1 MRIIWARETKDDFKR
16 FTEFLDPINPSAS
29 LAAVEA
35 INEQMMMLVDYP
47 KAGTSLDDDTERREL
62 YINFGTHGYVL
73 RYVPDFE
80 AEEILILRVWHGRE
94 DR

>member
-16 FTEFLDPINPSAS
+16 FNEFLTPINPSAA

-35 INEQMMMLVDYP
+35 INEQVMMLVDYP
-47 KAGTSLDDDTERREL
+47 EAGTSLDDDTERRDL
-62 YINFGTHGYVL
+62 YIQYGAHGYVL

-80 AEEILILRVWHGRE
+80 AEEILILRIWHGRE